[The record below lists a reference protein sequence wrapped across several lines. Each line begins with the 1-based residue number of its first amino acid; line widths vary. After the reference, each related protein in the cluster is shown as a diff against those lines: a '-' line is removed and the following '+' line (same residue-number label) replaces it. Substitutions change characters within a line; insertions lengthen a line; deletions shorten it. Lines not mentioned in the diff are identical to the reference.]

1 MTDKGSADHGAI
13 GKKPSDQEPT
23 LLSKMKEHWRWLVM
37 AGLCLALFIFGYW
50 WFFMRG
56 RVSTD
61 DAYVKA
67 ESASISSR
75 VPGSVAEVRVENDM
89 AVEKGDVLV
98 VLDQRDYHVALE
110 AAEAMES
117 RIGADIKAAE
127 TNLSVLSRDTE
138 AQFEQAKAKL
148 EQIKNQRQAKSQDLN
163 ESIKNRVAALAQAD
177 YAKKNF
183 ERFEKLYRKGSVSQQ
198 ERDNKFTLHKE
209 AQSALEALG
218 ARIRADKA
226 SLDAAQR
233 QVDQAE
239 QNLRI
244 AQSNL
249 AKVDAQRF
257 RIDSLKA
264 QQRQASAQMDQ
275 AKLNLSYCTIRAP
288 IQGLIAQKNI
298 QVGNRVGVGQ
308 PFMAV
313 VPLQAVYAE
322 ANFKETDLGDVKPG
336 QRATITADIYP
347 GHVFHG
353 WVSGI
358 RPGTGAAFALLP
370 PQNASGNWIK
380 VVQRLP
386 VRIEFD
392 RPLPAEYP
400 LRIGLSLSAT
410 IYINDRVGAT
420 AESP

>member
-1 MTDKGSADHGAI
+1 MTDTGSVDHGTDE
-13 GKKPSDQEPT
+13 KEPYDRKPT
-23 LLSKMKEHWRWLVM
+23 LLSKMKEHRGWLVM
-37 AGLCLALFIFGYW
+37 AGLCLAVLILGYW

-56 RVSTD
+56 KVSTD

-89 AVEKGDVLV
+89 VVEKGDVLV

-110 AAEAMES
+110 AAAAMES
-117 RIGADIKAAE
+117 RKGADIQAAE
-127 TNLSVLSRDTE
+127 TNLSVLSQDTE
-138 AQFEQAKAKL
+138 AQLDQAKAKL
-148 EQIKNQRQAKSQDLN
+148 EQSKNQRQAKSQDLN
-163 ESIKNRVAALAQAD
+163 ESKKKRVAALAQAD
-177 YAKKNF
+177 YTKKDY

-198 ERDNKFTLHKE
+198 ERDNKFTLYKE
-209 AQSALEALG
+209 AQSALEALD

-226 SLDAAQR
+226 SLDAALR

-239 QNLRI
+239 ETLRI

-249 AKVDAQRF
+249 AKTAAQRYQ
-257 RIDSLKA
+257 IDSLRA
-264 QQRQASAQMDQ
+264 QHRQASAQMDQ
-275 AKLNLSYCTIRAP
+275 AKLNLSYCIIRAP
-288 IQGLIAQKNI
+288 IKGSIAQKDI
-298 QVGNRVGVGQ
+298 QVGNRVEVGQ

-353 WVSGI
+353 RVSGI

-380 VVQRLP
+380 VVQRVP

-392 RPLPAEYP
+392 HPLSAEYP
-400 LRIGLSLSAT
+400 LRVGLSLNVT
-410 IYINDRVGAT
+410 IYINDRAGAT